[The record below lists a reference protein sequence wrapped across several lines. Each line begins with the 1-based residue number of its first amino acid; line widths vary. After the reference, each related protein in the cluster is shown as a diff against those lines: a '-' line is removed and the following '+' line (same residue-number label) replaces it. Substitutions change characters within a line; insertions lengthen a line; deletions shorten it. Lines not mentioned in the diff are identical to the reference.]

1 MKPCRHSRDDAPT
14 RNWRDAF
21 TLAESLFAMTI
32 VSFVLLAMIG
42 VMPAGLDSLRDAE
55 ERAAEARICQTMFA
69 DFEGRAWINLGT
81 QPDIV
86 TYFDDQGI
94 AMSGLSSGRGPT
106 KDPSFAVRA
115 MLIDRPEAGEVNMAS
130 KGLLPGED
138 TTSTFLRYVR
148 IAITTKA
155 QDSEVVNRMQSALRQ
170 GRKQPFIRV
179 YTFVLA
185 NVEPEGR
192 PAR

>member
-1 MKPCRHSRDDAPT
+1 MMQRRHSRNGVLKT
-14 RNWRDAF
+14 RRSHAF

-42 VMPAGLDSLRDAE
+42 VMPAGLNSLRDAE

-69 DFEGRAWINLGT
+69 DFAGRAWINLGT

-94 AMSGLSSGRGPT
+94 ATEKRNTKDRPT
-106 KDPSFAVRA
+106 KDPNFAVRA
-115 MLIDRPEAGEVNMAS
+115 MLIERPEAGEVNMAS
-130 KGLLPGED
+130 KGLLPGEE
-138 TTSTFLRYVR
+138 TTSTFIRYVR

-155 QDSEVVNRMQSALRQ
+155 QDTEVLNRMQSALRQ
-170 GRKQPFIRV
+170 GRNQPFIHI
-179 YTFVLA
+179 YTFLLA

-192 PAR
+192 PKR